1 MEAVVAAIIT
11 TVGAIIA
18 AVIGIKKN
26 TKSANNESEENQEKY
41 STSQNETNNSSNV
54 AENGISISGDN
65 NQINIGSQ
73 DRMERTKA
81 VTKIILKEKYT
92 SVYMENGSLQSE
104 RIIIEHTDSASDRI
118 EGMVILNDKYK
129 YKLKGSFNNKILT
142 GEYYSQNNHEDE
154 RGTINLKMIS
164 EDIFSGFCSFS
175 KVSSSIDDQIRVSPY
190 VWVAGENRD
199 LINGTYEFCNECH
212 TNERKCCCES
222 DEVDMPILINDEPN
236 NIQGKSPRVNKLK
249 HFSTQIGKTSV
260 RQMNRRDNGECHFF
274 CNGSC
279 KIYED
284 RPIDCRLFPF
294 DIKLDKETGE
304 YWIGYYS
311 EICEKGL
318 PDKEEMKKYV
328 HILRPYFFLLYP
340 FANIIT
346 DDTVCERL
354 NKATFTK
361 LYNAREFIF

>member
-1 MEAVVAAIIT
+1 MEIIAAIIST
-11 TVGAIIA
+11 LGAIA
-18 AVIGIKKN
+18 AAIIGLKQHKDSGN
-26 TKSANNESEENQEKY
+26 GESKENEERNEDTENKG
-41 STSQNETNNSSNV
+41 NISSNV
-54 AENGISISGDN
+54 GGDGISINGDN
-65 NQINIGSQ
+65 NQVHIGIK
-73 DRMERTKA
+73 EKTEKNKA

-104 RIIIEHTDSASDRI
+104 KIIIEKTDSASDRI
-118 EGMVILNDKYK
+118 EGTVILNDKYK

-212 TNERKCCCES
+212 TSERKCCCES
-222 DEVDMPILINDEPN
+222 DEVDMPVLINDEPN
-236 NIQGKSPRVNKLK
+236 NIQGKSPRVNRLK
-249 HFSTQIGKTSV
+249 QFSTQIGKTSV
-260 RQMNRRDNGECHFF
+260 RQMNRKDKGECHFF

-346 DDTVCERL
+346 DDIVCEKL

-361 LYNAREFIF
+361 LYNARNFIF